1 MGMVVRTNVM
11 SNNAFRQLGMNNA
24 QVSKSLEKL
33 ASGFRINRAGDDAA
47 GLAISERM
55 KAQIKGLDA
64 ASSNSQDG
72 ISLVQTAEGALN
84 EVHDMLNRMV
94 ELATKSANGV
104 YTETQRANYSDEM
117 NQLKS
122 EIDRI
127 ADGTNFNS
135 TNLLDGSLSGTK
147 STHTASTATDAGK
160 VEIDFT
166 GLTGE
171 DVIGG
176 SITIGGQTYKFVEQ
190 GKVTPQ
196 GNEVAVNKTDA
207 ATAIATALKT
217 KADANK
223 TDIKG
228 SSGSAGANAAV
239 ANAKV
244 TITLNDTSKQKVGET
259 IAVSAQGVGGL
270 KLQVGDTADSHN
282 KLRVSVG
289 DMHAA
294 ALGVDK
300 VDISKQDSA
309 ASAIDVIN
317 KAIDD
322 VSTTRAGLGAIQNRL
337 EHTINNLDTTSE
349 NLSAAHSRIRDTDM
363 AKEMMNYTK
372 MNVLTQSAQAMLAQ
386 ANQQPQAVLQLLQ

>member
-117 NQLKS
+117 HQLQS

-135 TNLLDGSLSGTK
+135 TNLLDGSLGGPKATETVGVDNTTK
-147 STHTASTATDAGK
+147 AK
-160 VEIDFT
+160 VELDFK

-176 SITIGGQTYKFVEQ
+176 TITITSDKGAKTFTFVEK
-190 GKVTPQ
+190 GK
-196 GNEVAVNKTDA
+196 
-207 ATAIATALKT
+207 AT
-217 KADANK
+217 
-223 TDIKG
+223 G
-228 SSGSAGANAAV
+228 V
-239 ANAKV
+239 ANAIEVENADDAAKIAGAFKTAYDKDKAKDQANADITGTV
-244 TITLNDTSKQKVGET
+244 TGTTIKLEASAQKTGET
-259 IAVSAQGVGGL
+259 ISMNAQGVGGL

-282 KLRVSVG
+282 KLRVNVG
-289 DMHAA
+289 DMHAS

-300 VDISKQDSA
+300 VDISTQEGAGK
-309 ASAIDVIN
+309 AIDLIN
-317 KAIDD
+317 KAIDK
-322 VSTTRAGLGAIQNRL
+322 VSTSRAGLGAIQNRL

>member
-1 MGMVVRTNVM
+1 MGMVVRTNIM

-117 NQLKS
+117 HQLQS

-135 TNLLDGSLSGTK
+135 TNLLDGSLAGPK
-147 STHTASTATDAGK
+147 STDTVGTGAAKAKSELDFAGLK
-160 VEIDFT
+160 
-166 GLTGE
+166 GE

-176 SITIGGQTYKFVEQ
+176 SITVTTSAGTTKTLTITETGKGGDI
-190 GKVTPQ
+190 
-196 GNEVAVNKTDA
+196 EVAKDATDA
-207 ATAIATALKT
+207 AIATAV
-217 KADANK
+217 KAQLANIPDADVAGGGK
-223 TDIKG
+223 FAVGGAG
-228 SSGSAGANAAV
+228 SKVQLEASKATAGET
-239 ANAKV
+239 V
-244 TITLNDTSKQKVGET
+244 TIKT
-259 IAVSAQGVGGL
+259 QGVGGL

-282 KLRVSVG
+282 KLKVSVG

>member
-117 NQLKS
+117 NQLKG

-127 ADGTNFNS
+127 ADSTNFNS
-135 TNLLDGSLSGTK
+135 TKLLNGDLGGPKATETAGVDTTTK
-147 STHTASTATDAGK
+147 AK
-160 VEIDFT
+160 LEFNFT

-176 SITIGGQTYKFVEQ
+176 TITITSSKGSKTFTFVET
-190 GKVTPQ
+190 GKA
-196 GNEVAVNKTDA
+196 GNVANAVQVNKTDA
-207 ATAIATALKT
+207 AAAIATAFKT
-217 KADANK
+217 AYGKDKAKDQDNK
-223 TDIKG
+223 DIEVTGAG
-228 SSGSAGANAAV
+228 SGVSFEASE
-239 ANAKV
+239 KH
-244 TITLNDTSKQKVGET
+244 TGET
-259 IAVSAQGVGGL
+259 ISMSAQGVGGL

-282 KLRVSVG
+282 KLKVNVG

-309 ASAIDVIN
+309 ASAIDMIN
-317 KAIDD
+317 KAIDK
-322 VSTTRAGLGAIQNRL
+322 VSTSRAGLGAIQNRL

-386 ANQQPQAVLQLLQ
+386 ANQQPQAILQLLQ